1 MSSDD
6 ELLDVLDESGSLTGE
21 TRTREEVHR
30 SGAWHRVFH
39 LWIVRDSGTHSGTNN
54 GTLLLQR
61 RSLHKDLEPNKVDV
75 TVGGHLRAGESVFD
89 AVREVEEEIGLEV
102 QPERLVHLGSWRSE
116 RSYPEARDREFQ
128 EVFALICD
136 WPLDRYSLDC
146 REVYILYE
154 LPLSRA
160 LALYREGA
168 PVPAAGYDCQYRIN
182 DALLVEDDLIEQ
194 ARASVSEQLA
204 ALSTW
209 LASSQTQPAD
219 N

>member
-6 ELLDVLDESGSLTGE
+6 ELLDILDESGSVTGE
-21 TRTREEVHR
+21 TRPREEVHR
-30 SGAWHRVFH
+30 SGDWHRVFH
-39 LWIVRDSGTHSGTNN
+39 LWIVRDN

-61 RSLHKDLEPNKVDV
+61 RSRHKDLEPNKVDV

-146 REVYILYE
+146 QEVYILYE

-160 LALYREGA
+160 LALYRDGA

-194 ARASVSEQLA
+194 ARVCVSEQLE
-204 ALSTW
+204 ALSAW
-209 LASSQTQPAD
+209 LASSQTLPAD

>member
-6 ELLDVLDESGSLTGE
+6 ELLDVLDESGTPTGE
-21 TRTREEVHR
+21 TSARGRVHR
-30 SGAWHRVFH
+30 QGLWHRVFH
-39 LWIVRDSGTHSGTNN
+39 LWIVRDN
-54 GTLLLQR
+54 GTLLIQR
-61 RSLHKDLEPNKVDV
+61 RSRHKDLEPNRVDV

-89 AVREVEEEIGLEV
+89 ATREVEEEIGLEV

-116 RSYPEARDREFQ
+116 RSYPGAVDREFQ
-128 EVFALICD
+128 EVFGLISD

-160 LALYREGA
+160 LELYRDGA

-182 DALLVEDDLIEQ
+182 DALLVEEDLIEQ
-194 ARASVSEQLA
+194 ARQTVSEQLTALA
-204 ALSTW
+204 AW
-209 LASSQTQPAD
+209 LENSQAPPVAD
-219 N
+219 